1 MYSDDIDK
9 FQGNLTRLL
18 EDRINAT
25 NTEGVSD
32 DLDGTLSE
40 MTNKQTEIEK
50 ILEEYKKALKEAA
63 TNRSDNGQLR

>member
-1 MYSDDIDK
+1 VYSDDIDK

-40 MTNKQTEIEK
+40 MTNKRTEIEK
-50 ILEEYKKALKEAA
+50 LIEVFQEALKEACDKSFRQR
-63 TNRSDNGQLR
+63 TM

>member
-18 EDRINAT
+18 ENRLNAT

-32 DLDGTLSE
+32 DLDEPLSE
-40 MTNKQTEIEK
+40 MTNKRTEIEK
-50 ILEEYKKALKEAA
+50 
-63 TNRSDNGQLR
+63 